1 MASPSSA
8 AIPQAFDA
16 REFRRA
22 LGSFPTGVAIITTRD
37 ADGAP
42 VGLTCNSF
50 SSVSLEPPLVLWSLR
65 RNSRSLDAFR
75 QAGAFAI
82 NVLSEGQRT
91 LSARFASNIEKKFD
105 GVGHE
110 AEGLPLVDGSVA
122 RFSCRTV
129 AEHEV
134 GDHIVFIGAVES
146 FEYREE
152 DPLVF
157 HGGAYKAIA
166 ESLRDLA
173 ARENVSTAALT
184 EARERMYGLTCR
196 MACERAT
203 EQDLDAME
211 RNLQEI
217 DNLTRAGEMRR
228 RAAAAMQF
236 FHLVSNAA
244 HNPVLGIVA
253 ESLDALVRQQVNASA
268 SATNWVEVHQ
278 PALTPIR
285 WQILERLRHRDAE
298 GTVAALAA
306 YVQTSPLATWSMP
319 AP

>member
-1 MASPSSA
+1 MTSSDTTASGHV
-8 AIPQAFDA
+8 FDA

-37 ADGAP
+37 ADGMP

-75 QAGAFAI
+75 QAGTFAI
-82 NVLSEGQRT
+82 NVLSEGQRA

-105 GVGHE
+105 GVDHA

-122 RFSCRTV
+122 RFSCRTA
-129 AEHEV
+129 AEHEA
-134 GDHIVFIGAVES
+134 GDHIVFIGEVES
-146 FEYREE
+146 FEYRDE

-173 ARENVSTAALT
+173 ARENLSTAALT

-203 EQDLDAME
+203 EQELDDIE

-217 DNLTRAGEMRR
+217 DSLACAGEMQR
-228 RAAAAMQF
+228 RAAAAMEF
-236 FHLVSNAA
+236 FHLISNAA
-244 HNPVLGIVA
+244 HNPVLGVVA
-253 ESLDALVRQQVNASA
+253 ESLGGLVRQQVNASA
-268 SATNWVEVHQ
+268 SATNWGDVHQ

-285 WQILERLRHRDAE
+285 WRILDRLRHRDAD
-298 GTVAALAA
+298 GAVAALAA
-306 YVQTSPLATWSMP
+306 YVQASPLATWSMP
-319 AP
+319 TA